1 MSKQIEML
9 HSQYKIE
16 EEETKD
22 TLLSILSDKYCRA
35 IIEATMDKPKSA
47 IELTGETKIP
57 ISTIYRRLQILHDNR
72 ILQPS
77 GTISD
82 DGKKLFM
89 YKSRIR
95 GMQSNYD
102 NGKVDVKLLFN

>member
-9 HSQYKIE
+9 PSQYKIE
-16 EEETKD
+16 DETTKD
-22 TLLSILSDKYCRA
+22 TLLSILSDKYCRV

-47 IELTGETKIP
+47 IELTTETKIP
-57 ISTIYRRLQILHDNR
+57 ISTIYRRLQTLHDNR

-77 GTISD
+77 GIISD